1 MVSTWEISASPDPLQ
16 SCHPFLPSWWHIALH
31 LTLLTFRCPEFNISS
46 KSIVATNCDFSR
58 PSQQCLLEVSP
69 TLLQSVLTLETL
81 PILTLDDR
89 LVNPSQPVNSSP
101 LAGHV
106 G

>member
-1 MVSTWEISASPDPLQ
+1 MGDLCKSRSAPVVPS
-16 SCHPFLPSWWHIALH
+16 FLAELVAHLH

-46 KSIVATNCDFSR
+46 KSIVATDCDFSR
-58 PSQQCLLEVSP
+58 PSQQCPLEVSP
-69 TLLQSVLTLETL
+69 ILLQSTLATVQL
-81 PILTLDDR
+81 LTLDDR

-101 LAGHV
+101 LVGHV